1 MNFKITETELAGVYL
16 IEKTKFNDERG
27 YFMEFFREDS
37 FNGKFKDLKFVQ
49 DNLSFSRKGVIR
61 GLHFQKNPF
70 AQGKL
75 VSVLHGRIMDV
86 AVNLKKN
93 SKDFGKYI
101 IKELSEENCSSLY
114 IPDYFAHGFVA
125 MEESYVLYKTTEYYN
140 RESERGIR
148 FNDPDINIKWN
159 VVDPVVSE
167 KDLKLP
173 ALKELI
179 ERGDYF

>member
-27 YFMEFFREDS
+27 YFMEFFREDL
-37 FNGKFKDLKFVQ
+37 FKGKFKNLKFVQ

-86 AVNLKKN
+86 AVNLRKN

-101 IKELSEENCSSLY
+101 ITELSEENCSSLY

-125 MEESYVLYKTTEYYN
+125 VE
-140 RESERGIR
+140 ERGSPRAASSIIAMDMKI
-148 FNDPDINIKWN
+148 DP
-159 VVDPVVSE
+159 
-167 KDLKLP
+167 
-173 ALKELI
+173 
-179 ERGDYF
+179 

>member
-27 YFMEFFREDS
+27 YFMEFFREDL
-37 FNGKFKDLKFVQ
+37 FKGKFKNLKFVQ

-86 AVNLKKN
+86 AVNLRKN

-101 IKELSEENCSSLY
+101 ITELSEENCSSLY

-173 ALKELI
+173 ALKDLI

>member
-70 AQGKL
+70 SQGKL
-75 VSVLHGRIMDV
+75 VSVPHGRIMDV

-101 IKELSEENCSSLY
+101 IKELSEENCCSLY
-114 IPDYFAHGFVA
+114 ISDYFAHGFVA
-125 MEESYVLYKTTEYYN
+125 MEDSYVLYKTTEYYN

-173 ALKELI
+173 ALEELI

>member
-86 AVNLKKN
+86 AVNLRKN

-101 IKELSEENCSSLY
+101 ITELSEENCSSLY

-125 MEESYVLYKTTEYYN
+125 MEDSYVLYKTTEYYN

-173 ALKELI
+173 ALKEII